1 METSAIKR
9 GLSGVNDKSRHYTI
23 FPCSLTEK
31 QEGAM
36 VRRPALCW
44 QIKNKPYPKSGFCF
58 LFDANG
64 NHAQEALRRVKF
76 KFPGRQK
83 IIVSRKMHLP
93 TGIPDLICAL
103 VALNATTRVFHLC
116 CGNFLSF
123 RL

>member
-44 QIKNKPYPKSGFCF
+44 QIKNKPYPKSGY
-58 LFDANG
+58 
-64 NHAQEALRRVKF
+64 
-76 KFPGRQK
+76 GRGVPDPN
-83 IIVSRKMHLP
+83 IIIYVR
-93 TGIPDLICAL
+93 A
-103 VALNATTRVFHLC
+103 
-116 CGNFLSF
+116 
-123 RL
+123 